1 MIRCD
6 RKYLPK
12 NLKNNK
18 TSQKGEFDYCV
29 SDESLV
35 FYKWRDNK
43 VVTLLSDIRGT
54 GSTTAL
60 RTQKDRRRID
70 FNCHVA
76 LKDYNTFVGGVD
88 KAPMLIYI
96 IIWIINNIQK
106 NRGIEYILV

>member
-1 MIRCD
+1 M
-6 RKYLPK
+6 
-12 NLKNNK
+12 
-18 TSQKGEFDYCV
+18 
-29 SDESLV
+29 

-88 KAPMLIYI
+88 KAPMLIYL